1 MFVTLSNS
9 VISLICNVLFV
20 VINTMWKVIEKKYG
34 KHVLCI
40 KHVIFLGDYVK
51 EVFQRGVNY

>member
-34 KHVLCI
+34 KRVLCI
-40 KHVIFLGDYVK
+40 KHVIFFSDYVT